1 MSRQRAFRGT
11 LGSGGEL
18 LVRQVVQFAAVLIL
32 ARVLTPADFGVVAI
46 LVLLVGV
53 GMVLADAGLTTVI
66 LQRTTLDRP
75 DADTAFG
82 LSLVIGAG
90 VTIVAA
96 LLSWPLAAVF
106 GLSAYASLAA
116 FMSLSIVATAIG
128 QVPAALLAKRLAF
141 GRLLVVGA
149 ISTSVS
155 GTLAIALA
163 IKGAGPWALAVQGVT
178 TPALRSAL
186 LLTLAP
192 DRPKPRWSN
201 SRAKD
206 LLARGRWVLFANL
219 VDVGFLRV
227 QYAAIGRLFGPT
239 ALGNYERADTTQ
251 QLVNDSAANVVGRVA
266 LPIFSESAG
275 DPTLLGAGFKTGVR
289 ITTTFTAPVMA
300 VLSALSGPVLMVA
313 FGPQWTAA
321 AQLLSVLALAG
332 MVWPF
337 HMMAINVL
345 YAAGENR
352 LVFRIDLVKKA
363 IAVLLL
369 VIGGSISLLG
379 LAVAQLV
386 FAVVAVGING
396 WAVRRVTGLPLATQT
411 REAMGPTALALLMGA
426 AVTAAYRCIPL
437 GSGTSVLIFGG
448 LGLLGYFAVAAATRM
463 QGLRD
468 VIALLPR
475 SAGRPRG

>member
-11 LGSGGEL
+11 LGSGAEL
-18 LVRQVVQFAAVLIL
+18 LVRHVLQFAAVLVL
-32 ARVLTPADFGVVAI
+32 ARVLTPTDFGVVAI
-46 LVLLVGV
+46 LMLLVGV
-53 GMVLADAGLTTVI
+53 GTVLADAGLTTVI
-66 LQRTTLDRP
+66 LQRRSLDRT
-75 DADTAFG
+75 DADTAFS

-90 VTIVAA
+90 VTVLAA
-96 LLSWPLAAVF
+96 VLSWPLATAF
-106 GLSAYASLAA
+106 DLSAYAPLAA
-116 FMSLSIVATAIG
+116 FMSLSVIATAIG

-149 ISTSVS
+149 IAASLS
-155 GTLAIALA
+155 GALAIGLA
-163 IKGAGPWALAVQGVT
+163 IKGAGPWALAVQAVG
-178 TPALRSAL
+178 TPAARSAL
-186 LLTLAP
+186 MVALTP
-192 DRPKPRWSN
+192 DRPRPRWSN
-201 SRAKD
+201 PRAKD
-206 LLARGRWVLFANL
+206 LLARGRWVLLANL

-227 QYAAIGRLFGPT
+227 QYAAIGQLFGPA

-251 QLVNDSAANVVGRVA
+251 QLVNDSAASVIGRVA
-266 LPIFSESAG
+266 LPILSESAR

-300 VLSALSGPVLMVA
+300 TLAALSGPVLTA
-313 FGPQWTAA
+313 TFGPQWTTAA
-321 AQLLSVLALAG
+321 PLLSALALAG

-369 VIGGSISLLG
+369 VIGASVSLLG
-379 LAVAQLV
+379 VAVAQLV
-386 FAVVAVGING
+386 FAVIAVGING
-396 WAVRRVTGLPLATQT
+396 WAVRLVTGLPLPAQT

-426 AVTAAYRCIPL
+426 GLIAADRCL
-437 GSGTSVLIFGG
+437 SLDSGTSVLV
-448 LGLLGYFAVAAATRM
+448 LGALGVLGYLAIAAAMRM
-463 QGLRD
+463 QGMRD
-468 VIALLPR
+468 VIALLPG